1 MAGGNAMKKALTIV
15 SSILLLM
22 GLGLSLAAA
31 SQKGGLPALEL
42 RVQALEDKLAA
53 LISHVGSAH
62 KDIVALK
69 IDVATLKIDIAAL
82 KVEDAVLKGA
92 VNVLT
97 NSVLDLKLQNNWAV
111 VDSSA
116 SVVRYGGASKVTAAR
131 TGTGMYEV
139 TVGKK
144 DVTGCA
150 YNATIGDVGKS
161 SVPPGFIT
169 VSGGLAN
176 NLTDVMVRTYD
187 KSGMAA
193 DSSFQLFV
201 SCR

>member
-1 MAGGNAMKKALTIV
+1 MKKALTIV

-22 GLGLSLAAA
+22 ALGLSLAAA

-42 RVQALEDKLAA
+42 RVQALEDKVAA
-53 LISHVGSAH
+53 LISEVGSVH
-62 KDIVALK
+62 TDIVALK
-69 IDVATLKIDIAAL
+69 VDIAAL
-82 KVEDAVLKGA
+82 KTA

-116 SVVRYGGASKVTAAR
+116 SVVRYGGAAKITAAK

-139 TVGKK
+139 TIGKK
-144 DVTGCA
+144 DVTDCA
-150 YNATIGDVGKS
+150 YNATIGDVGKA

-169 VSGGLAN
+169 VSGGLGK
-176 NLTDVMVRTYD
+176 NLTDVTVRTYD
-187 KSGMAA
+187 KSGGAA

-201 SCR
+201 SCK